1 MYPPAGQMPHA
12 SPMQQTPQQSH
23 YAPNPSRPS
32 PSPHPIQ
39 QSPHSSILQHSQQG
53 PPSNQSQGIS
63 SLSGYQGHGIP
74 GMQPGPLS
82 QPYLAQQQQRSEYGS
97 NVAGMMRAGG
107 YATNPANQQQQY
119 MQPQGMTT
127 GNINMG
133 SGLQGWDARLGGMGA
148 AQQAQ
153 QAHHG
158 AQSQTQGGWPG
169 QAY

>member
-1 MYPPAGQMPHA
+1 
-12 SPMQQTPQQSH
+12 
-23 YAPNPSRPS
+23 
-32 PSPHPIQ
+32 
-39 QSPHSSILQHSQQG
+39 
-53 PPSNQSQGIS
+53 
-63 SLSGYQGHGIP
+63 
-74 GMQPGPLS
+74 MQPGPLS
-82 QPYLAQQQQRSEYGS
+82 QPYLAQQQQQRSEYGS

-107 YATNPANQQQQY
+107 YATNPANQQQY
-119 MQPQGMTT
+119 MQPPGMST